1 MKKFEKKLKK
11 VYWPNAGDILAF
23 ITGCVIVGWI
33 AYLFLE
39 KLFS

>member
-1 MKKFEKKLKK
+1 MKRK
-11 VYWPNAGDILAF
+11 YWKSVTDILAF
-23 ITGCVIVGWI
+23 IAGCVIVGWI